1 MCTMKYSAIKK
12 KNTIC
17 KNRNGLREYYTKGSK
32 SEREK
37 YCMICH
43 LKQIRE
49 YDKKT
54 HREQVSGY
62 QWGEGWEAGQYRD
75 KGLRGTNCFV

>member
-1 MCTMKYSAIKK
+1 
-12 KNTIC
+12 
-17 KNRNGLREYYTKGSK
+17 
-32 SEREK
+32 
-37 YCMICH
+37 MIYH